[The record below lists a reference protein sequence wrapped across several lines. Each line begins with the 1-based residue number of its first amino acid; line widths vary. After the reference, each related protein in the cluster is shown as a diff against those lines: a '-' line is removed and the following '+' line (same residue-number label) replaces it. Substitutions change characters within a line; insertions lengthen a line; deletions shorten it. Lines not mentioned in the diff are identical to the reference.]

1 MSGDDRSDGERIRRR
16 RRRERTPAA
25 GGERLASAKG
35 RKESSRHWLQRQ
47 LRDPYV
53 AEAKRLGYRSRA
65 AFKLIEI
72 DDKYKLL
79 KPGMR
84 VVDLGAAPGGW
95 CQVARER
102 VGEHGRVVGL
112 DLLEIE
118 PIAGV
123 ELFQGDMND
132 PATPE
137 RLRACLGGPAD
148 AVLSDMAPNATGHKR
163 TDQLRV
169 LAVVEA
175 ALDFAEEVLA
185 PGGTFLAKT
194 LQSGGTGELATRL
207 KRAFRQVRYVKPPAS
222 RSASAETYVLATGYR
237 GRAAG
242 AGEGRGA
249 SA

>member
-1 MSGDDRSDGERIRRR
+1 MTGDSGSDGDRVRRR
-16 RRRERTPAA
+16 RRRERKPAA
-25 GGERLASAKG
+25 GGGGRLVRAKG
-35 RKESSRHWLQRQ
+35 RKDSSREWLQRQ
-47 LRDPYV
+47 LSDPYV

-79 KPGMR
+79 KSGMR

-102 VGEHGRVVGL
+102 VGERGQVVGL
-112 DLLEIE
+112 DLLELE
-118 PIAGV
+118 PLPGV
-123 ELFQGDMND
+123 EILQGDMNE
-132 PATPE
+132 PE
-137 RLRACLGGPAD
+137 TVDRLRARLGGPAD

-175 ALDFAEEVLA
+175 ALDFAERVLA
-185 PGGTFLAKT
+185 PGGMFLAKT
-194 LQSGGTGELATRL
+194 MQSGGTGELAARL
-207 KRAFRQVRYVKPPAS
+207 KREFRQVRYVKPPAS

-237 GRAAG
+237 GPQSTG
-242 AGEGRGA
+242 APPE
-249 SA
+249 SD